1 MGNLAND
8 TLENIWNNS
17 EKIKWLRGLK
27 MKDMVAASAAS
38 ATRLPFVLRAWCVMP
53 TKALQ
58 EIRLKSTVIS
68 ALLLQRI
75 SRLSLTGER
84 RN

>member
-27 MKDMVAASAAS
+27 MKDMV
-38 ATRLPFVLRAWCVMP
+38 
-53 TKALQ
+53 
-58 EIRLKSTVIS
+58 
-68 ALLLQRI
+68 
-75 SRLSLTGER
+75 GG
-84 RN
+84 